1 MGNAWMKGERNQ
13 DLQTKRR
20 LALMRLIREENHL
33 NQQRIRNREEIL
45 YGKSD
50 SYGYM
55 LDGYE
60 QEEPDAV
67 YDGYG
72 GYKPPTAAERERQA
86 GGVQL
91 STFGSPISGGF
102 AFRCVFLWKDTRCER
117 RRHSDGTSGKFG
129 GGTGRAAAGTVG
141 KHIES
146 NILSSE

>member
-72 GYKPPTAAERERQA
+72 GYKPLTAAERERQA

-91 STFGSPISGGF
+91 STFGL
-102 AFRCVFLWKDTRCER
+102 RLFLAALLF
-117 RRHSDGTSGKFG
+117 GVYFYGK
-129 GGTGRAAAGTVG
+129 TQDVSVAGIRMEQV
-141 KHIES
+141 ES
-146 NILSSE
+146 LVEGQEEQLLELLGSILNRTY